1 MVYELVYSTH
11 RTVASAAGSFLQ
23 QRLFMPSLAVEK
35 VRTKRGKMRLSNTPL
50 LRDFVQFFIE
60 SDRLG
65 YEAYLVDSLIDNPM
79 VKDWECMT
87 DLLVEE
93 CGPGE
98 EDLDDSQETALIIL
112 MVASMKQ
119 VVMGEYPPGRGPA
132 TGKRVQTAKDIR

>member
-1 MVYELVYSTH
+1 
-11 RTVASAAGSFLQ
+11 
-23 QRLFMPSLAVEK
+23 MPSFAMEK

-60 SDRLG
+60 SDRPG